1 MGFLPTNP
9 AKPKHSL
16 HKNPMISLR
25 RLIRM
30 VQPTWLREKLF
41 WRLRRNRELLSPAD
55 FANISLEHA
64 PSISLTLKPTDIGH
78 QQIAFLG
85 YMERDLTVQMRSLAS
100 KGGLLVDVGAN
111 YGYFT
116 CLWAG
121 TNGSNQVIA
130 FEASPR
136 NLGALKTNV
145 EKNQLSNA
153 VTIIPNAAGR
163 AAGRMQFSLGP
174 ENETGWGGLAIE
186 AQADQIEVDVVS
198 LSDFFNGNGARE
210 IDVLKIDTE
219 GADTWV
225 LQGCEALLE
234 TKRIRHIFFESNP
247 ERMAALGIDQN
258 EAVDLLLRHGYK
270 LDRMG
275 ADGWHAFA

>member
-1 MGFLPTNP
+1 
-9 AKPKHSL
+9 
-16 HKNPMISLR
+16 MISLR

-30 VQPTWLREKLF
+30 VRPTWLREKLF
-41 WRLRRNRELLSPAD
+41 WMLRRNRELLSPAD
-55 FANISLEHA
+55 FNNISLAHA
-64 PSISLTLKPTDIGH
+64 PSVWLALKPTDIGH

-85 YMERDLTVQMRSLAS
+85 YMERDLSVQMRSLAS

-121 TNGSNQVIA
+121 TNSSNRVIA

-136 NLGALKTNV
+136 NLGALKANV

-153 VTIIPNAAGR
+153 VTIVPNAAGR
-163 AAGRMQFSLGP
+163 VAGRMQFSLGP
-174 ENETGWGGLAIE
+174 EGETGWGGLTIE
-186 AQADQIEVDVVS
+186 AQAGQVEVDVVS
-198 LSDFFNGNGARE
+198 LSDFFNGFGAARE
-210 IDVLKIDTE
+210 IEVLKIDTE

-234 TKRIRHIFFESNP
+234 TRRIRHIFFESNP
-247 ERMAALGIDQN
+247 ERMAALGIHQN
-258 EAVDLLLRHGYK
+258 EAVDLLLRHGYQ

-275 ADGWHAFA
+275 AEGWHAFA